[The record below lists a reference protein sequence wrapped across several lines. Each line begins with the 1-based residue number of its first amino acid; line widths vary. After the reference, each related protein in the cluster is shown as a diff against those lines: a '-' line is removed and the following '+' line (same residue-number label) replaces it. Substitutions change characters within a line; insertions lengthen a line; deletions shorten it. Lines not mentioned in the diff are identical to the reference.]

1 MGQPSG
7 HRPTVSVIT
16 PVFNPGKLLAPAIAS
31 ILSQT
36 LSDLELVVVDDGSTD
51 GSREWL
57 QKIAAQDARV
67 RVILHTGNRRAPVAR
82 NTAIDAATGE
92 FIAFQNHDDCA
103 EPTRLEREVAFL
115 RAHPGHGAVITAVNF
130 FDPEGRPKP
139 RASVP
144 SLDPLDHRWS
154 ALMECPFHL
163 SSLMIRS
170 SLLRENPGLRFD
182 PTLTHRSD
190 YGFHCLM
197 LAATSVGVIQDAL
210 VRYVLHP
217 GSVSRLHT
225 ETMQRQGDIIAHRA
239 IQRELPGHPL
249 SLEDVSEMRGIILHL
264 PGKFSRDLT
273 AAKRAWDHYF
283 RLLDA
288 FRARHSLD
296 PSRPL
301 PDPAPLNP

>member
-1 MGQPSG
+1 MKQPSD
-7 HRPTVSVIT
+7 HRPTVSVVT

-36 LSDLELVVVDDGSTD
+36 LEDLELIVIDDGSTD

-57 QKIAAQDARV
+57 EKIADDEARL
-67 RVILHTGNRRAPVAR
+67 RVILHTENRRAPVAR

-103 EPTRLEREVAFL
+103 DPTRLEREVAFL
-115 RAHPGHGAVITAVNF
+115 RAHPGHGAVISAVNF
-130 FDPEGRPKP
+130 FDPEGRPMP
-139 RASVP
+139 RPSIP
-144 SLDPLDHRWS
+144 SLDSLDHRWT

-170 SLLRENPGLRFD
+170 SLLRGNTGLRFD
-182 PTLTHRSD
+182 PELTHRSD
-190 YGFHCLM
+190 YGFHCQM
-197 LAATSVGVIQDAL
+197 LAATNVGVIQDAL
-210 VRYVLHP
+210 VNYVLHP

-264 PGKFSRDLT
+264 PGNFSRDLT
-273 AAKRAWDHYF
+273 ATKRAWDNYF
-283 RLLDA
+283 CLLDA
-288 FRARHSLD
+288 FRARHSLN
-296 PSRPL
+296 PTRPM
-301 PDPAPLNP
+301 PDPTPLHT

>member
-1 MGQPSG
+1 MRQSSD
-7 HRPTVSVIT
+7 HRPTVSVVT

-36 LSDLELVVVDDGSTD
+36 IEDLELVVVDDGSTD

-57 QKIAAQDARV
+57 EQIAAEDARV
-67 RVILHTGNRRAPVAR
+67 RVILHAENRRAPVAR

-115 RAHPGHGAVITAVNF
+115 RAHPGHGAVVSAVKF
-130 FDPEGRPKP
+130 FDPEGRPMP
-139 RASVP
+139 RPSVP
-144 SLDPLDHRWS
+144 SLDPLDHRWT

-170 SLLRENPGLRFD
+170 SLLRGTAGLRFD
-182 PTLTHRSD
+182 PELTHRSD

-197 LAATSVGVIQDAL
+197 LAATSVGVIQDTL
-210 VRYVLHP
+210 VNYVLHP

-249 SLEDVSEMRGIILHL
+249 SLEDVSKMRGIILHL
-264 PGKFSRDLT
+264 PGNFSRDLT
-273 AAKRAWDHYF
+273 ATKRAWDHYF
-283 RLLDA
+283 CLLDA
-288 FRARHSLD
+288 FRAKHSLD
-296 PSRPL
+296 PTRPI
-301 PDPAPLNP
+301 PDPTPLNP